1 MDYQKSLTIRII
13 IALIVFI
20 IPYKFINF
28 ILLKL
33 TLYGSYPLLLL
44 NYNPLMINNSFVI
57 NNYILKMISACVATS
72 AYYLLF
78 ILIISTKDIK
88 LKDSIKLFLIGSFLI
103 LLANIVRIDILIYI
117 FLEFGKNLFEK
128 IHIIFWQFLSSIYV
142 ALVWIFLIRKLLLRI
157 LKEKGGGFLR
167 LRILRRVRLSKLRLL
182 LLCAICS

>member
-28 ILLKL
+28 ILLKI

-142 ALVWIFLIRKLLLRI
+142 ALVWIFLIRKFKIKNIPVYGDIIYLLRI
-157 LKEKGGGFLR
+157 IKK
-167 LRILRRVRLSKLRLL
+167 SKKRK
-182 LLCAICS
+182 